1 MNSKTIQ
8 PTTAQNSRSA
18 WQRARRPTEI
28 AARRKA
34 ILDAA
39 RGLLDEEGIEAATLS
54 EIARSAGLSKASCY
68 RYFETREAILLEI
81 AIEEVRGWADELV
94 DRLAPLTGNRDIDGT
109 ARAFAAVTNNRGRFC
124 VLLSS
129 LSMVLERNVGE
140 TAILQFKRHFNS
152 IAFET
157 ATATKAV
164 LPDLSSAQLELFM
177 RFLAAAIAGTW
188 PAANPAP
195 IVAGVM
201 EREEFRAVRSSFEDA
216 LFDYCRLM
224 LIGLH
229 KEASRET

>member
-109 ARAFAAVTNNRGRFC
+109 ARAFAAVTNNRERFC

-140 TAILQFKRHFNS
+140 TAILQFKRRFNS

-188 PAANPAP
+188 PATNPAP

-201 EREEFRAVRSSFEDA
+201 EREEFRAVRSGFEDA